1 MTEQELS
8 KLHSYSFE
16 NGEDLKNSETAS
28 CFHCLS
34 TYPVGLI
41 MYCTEEKSGKVTAIC
56 PKCDIDSV
64 IPGNKNV
71 TPEQLKELQQH
82 YF

>member
-1 MTEQELS
+1 MTEEELS
-8 KLHSYSFE
+8 KLHSYCFE
-16 NGEDLKNSETAS
+16 NEEDLKNSETAS
-28 CFHCLS
+28 CFYCLS
-34 TYPVGLI
+34 TYPVSDI
-41 MYCTEEKSGKVTAIC
+41 TECTVEKSGKATAVC